1 MPPNGWGLLACS
13 AVVRASLRLCTHRNV
28 FHLLVFF
35 IKLNRGSWTIWEL
48 QGPRSWVLTQGR
60 VANRVL
66 VPHPPAE
73 MDFGVSLWQLSRKL
87 WEPPRRMTST
97 PPSFTMP
104 AATPFATYSVR
115 FLLLFPFQLTIL
127 YTAENLIPHS
137 LDFVI
142 GTRVAVAYQSEVEQI
157 SIIYDWKDLSFWS
170 DDDEF
175 RFMALFLFVFADKA
189 SWADALLRI
198 NNRFRAANPRRRV
211 LWHYSGF
218 YAIDLAACCLRI
230 KF

>member
-1 MPPNGWGLLACS
+1 MRFVGMQCRCACLS
-13 AVVRASLRLCTHRNV
+13 ATVYSSECIPSFSFLHQAEQG
-28 FHLLVFF
+28 
-35 IKLNRGSWTIWEL
+35 KLNDMGITRT
-48 QGPRSWVLTQGR
+48 T
-60 VANRVL
+60 
-66 VPHPPAE
+66 
-73 MDFGVSLWQLSRKL
+73 QLSSDPGPSG
-87 WEPPRRMTST
+87 ESSPSTSS
-97 PPSFTMP
+97 PSGNGLRSFP
-104 AATPFATYSVR
+104 LAAQPEIMRAAEKDDQYASFVYDACRDAFRHLFGPFSS
-115 FLLLFPFQLTIL
+115 PFSISTNYL

-218 YAIDLAACCLRI
+218 YAIDLAACWLRI